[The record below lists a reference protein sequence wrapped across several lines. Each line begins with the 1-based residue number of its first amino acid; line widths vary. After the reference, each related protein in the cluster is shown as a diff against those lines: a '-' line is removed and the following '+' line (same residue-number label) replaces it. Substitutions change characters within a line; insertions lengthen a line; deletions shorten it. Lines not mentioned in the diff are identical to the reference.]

1 MASQDWFDKDFYAV
15 LGVSKDATGEEIRKT
30 YRKLARQFHP
40 DSNQGDPA
48 AEERFK
54 QISEAYTVL
63 KDPEQRAEYDQI
75 RAMGSGARF
84 SAGGPGGGFEDV
96 FGGMFG
102 GQGGQRVRFEQSD
115 FSDLFGGMF
124 GGQGGRRSRAPAR
137 GSDIVASTTISFAQA
152 INGETMT
159 LQSGDGRQ
167 VTVRIPA
174 GVKDGQKI
182 KLRGKGR
189 PSPEG
194 GEPGD
199 LVITV
204 TVRPHP
210 VFTRDGQNLRVE
222 VPVTFVEAA
231 LGATIEVPTLGG
243 PPVKLK
249 VPAGTP
255 SGRTLRVKGKGIHGA
270 KGDGDLLVTIQIAVP
285 TRLPDPAREAL
296 LRFAEAMPQQ
306 SPRDDLMRKAA
317 S

>member
-1 MASQDWFDKDFYAV
+1 MASQDWFEKDFYAV
-15 LGVSKDATGEEIRKT
+15 LGVSKDATADEIRKT

-40 DSNQGDPA
+40 DSNQGDSA

-54 QISEAYTVL
+54 QISEAYAVL
-63 KDPEQRAEYDQI
+63 KDPEQRAEYDQV

-84 SAGGPGGGFEDV
+84 SAGGPGAGFEDV

-102 GQGGQRVRFEQSD
+102 GQGGQRVRFEQGD

-124 GGQGGRRSRAPAR
+124 GGQGGRRTRTPVR
-137 GSDIVASTTISFAQA
+137 GNDIVASTTISFAQA
-152 INGETMT
+152 INGDTMT
-159 LQSGDGRQ
+159 LQAGDGRQ

-189 PSPEG
+189 PSAEG

-199 LVITV
+199 LIITV

-243 PPVKLK
+243 PPVKLR

-285 TRLPDPAREAL
+285 TRLPEAAREAL
-296 LRFAEAMPQQ
+296 LQFADAMPRQN
-306 SPRDDLMRKAA
+306 PRDDLMRKAA